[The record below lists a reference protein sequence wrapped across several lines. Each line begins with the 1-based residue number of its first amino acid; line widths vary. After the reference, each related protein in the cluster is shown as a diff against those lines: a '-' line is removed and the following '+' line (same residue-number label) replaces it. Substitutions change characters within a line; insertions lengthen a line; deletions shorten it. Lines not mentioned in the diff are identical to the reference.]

1 MAQIQLIQAGV
12 EIPIFNASSRS
23 LKNRLLKMATG
34 GKLSADQSGHVV
46 VRALQD
52 LNFTLSDGDR
62 VGLVGHNGAGKS
74 TLLRVLSGVYHPT
87 HGRIVSQGRVASL
100 IDVSL
105 GIDHEA
111 TGRENIFL
119 RGALLGLSKKEIAI
133 KLDEIIDFS
142 ELGDFIDM
150 PVRTYSSGMHLRL
163 AFSVSTVIR
172 PEILLMDEWLSV
184 GDENFKHKAE
194 ARLVKLVEA
203 TKILVIASHSR
214 DLIKSTCNRVLW
226 MEHGIIKMDGVPDV
240 VCEAYF
246 GDAQSSLK
254 LI

>member
-1 MAQIQLIQAGV
+1 MAKIQFAQAGV

-23 LKNRLLKMATG
+23 LKTRFLQMATG
-34 GKLSADQSGHVV
+34 GMLSADQSGHVV
-46 VRALQD
+46 VHALQD
-52 LNFTLSDGDR
+52 LNFTLSDGDC

-87 HGRIVSQGRVASL
+87 HGRVVLQGRVGSL

-119 RGALLGLSKKEIAI
+119 RSVLLGLSQKEVVT
-133 KLDEIIDFS
+133 KLDEVIEFS
-142 ELGDFIDM
+142 GLGDYIDM

-163 AFSVSTVIR
+163 GFSISTVIR

-194 ARLVKLVEA
+194 AHLAELVQS

-214 DLIKSTCNRVLW
+214 DLIMKTCNRVLW
-226 MEHGIIKMDGVPDV
+226 LEHGRIKRDGTPDE
-240 VCEAYF
+240 VCRAYF
-246 GDAQSSLK
+246 G
-254 LI
+254 

>member
-1 MAQIQLIQAGV
+1 MAKIQFLNAGV
-12 EIPIFNASSRS
+12 EIPIFNSSSRS
-23 LKNRLLKMATG
+23 LKNRLIKVATG
-34 GKLSADQSGHVV
+34 GRLRSDDGGHVV

-52 LNFTLSDGDR
+52 LSFTFSDGDR

-74 TLLRVLSGVYHPT
+74 TLLRVLSGVYAPT
-87 HGRIVSQGRVASL
+87 FGKVILDGQAASL

-111 TGRENIFL
+111 TGRENIYLRAAFL
-119 RGALLGLSKKEIAI
+119 GFRKQEVAARI
-133 KLDEIIDFS
+133 DEIIDFS

-194 ARLVKLVEA
+194 ARMAELVES

-214 DLIKSTCNRVLW
+214 DLIERSCNRVLW
-226 MEHGIIKMDGVPDV
+226 LEHGTIKMDGKPEK
-240 VCEAYF
+240 VCGAYF
-246 GDAQSSLK
+246 G
-254 LI
+254 

>member
-1 MAQIQLIQAGV
+1 MAQIQFIQAGV

-23 LKNRLLKMATG
+23 VKARLLQMATG

-87 HGRIVSQGRVASL
+87 QGRVVSQGHVASL

-119 RGALLGLSKKEIAI
+119 RGALLGLSKKEVAV
-133 KLDEIIDFS
+133 KLNEIIEFS

-163 AFSVSTVIR
+163 AFSVSTVIS

-194 ARLVKLVEA
+194 ARLAELVQA

-214 DLIKSTCNRVLW
+214 DLIMKTCNRVLW
-226 MEHGIIKMDGVPDV
+226 LEHGSIKMDGTPDD
-240 VCEAYF
+240 VCAAYF
-246 GDAQSSLK
+246 G
-254 LI
+254 